1 MPTIKKLEKKKN
13 YPKREKSKLI
23 YDSVYNTQTW
33 RNIRK
38 AYLMEHPLC
47 ERCLEQGITTAAS
60 DVHHKF
66 EISNGSNALE
76 MKDIGFDYNNLMALC
91 EKCHTEIHKNNRK
104 KV

>member
-1 MPTIKKLEKKKN
+1 MPTIKRLERKKN
-13 YPKREKSKLI
+13 YPKRNKSKLI

-47 ERCLEQGITTAAS
+47 ERCLEHNKTTAS
-60 DVHHKF
+60 SEVHHKY
-66 EISNGSNALE
+66 EISNGSNTLE

-91 EKCHTEIHKNNRK
+91 EECHQEIHKKNRK